1 MRTKLPSKHQINMGG
16 FWNFNI
22 KWRTEIHT
30 WNTFIYVRHFSFFT
44 FKFDFLALYTLVYL
58 RFWTSTAIVKINTTL
73 FWPLKMSKIRFMT
86 FKTRF
91 NWIYNWNDKTNIFY
105 KAVYWFQNWKSQKI
119 ALWHFELSVVI
130 SKKTNWR
137 HLVCLTEL
145 LYNNSV

>member
-1 MRTKLPSKHQINMGG
+1 MQTWGSRLTTVILNLT
-16 FWNFNI
+16 FW
-22 KWRTEIHT
+22 
-30 WNTFIYVRHFSFFT
+30 HF
-44 FKFDFLALYTLVYL
+44 TLVYL
-58 RFWTSTAIVKINTTL
+58 RFWMSTALVKINTNH

-137 HLVCLTEL
+137 HLVCFTEL
-145 LYNNSV
+145 VITTQSNTQYFFSRMLQYTALVLRRALNLRASQ